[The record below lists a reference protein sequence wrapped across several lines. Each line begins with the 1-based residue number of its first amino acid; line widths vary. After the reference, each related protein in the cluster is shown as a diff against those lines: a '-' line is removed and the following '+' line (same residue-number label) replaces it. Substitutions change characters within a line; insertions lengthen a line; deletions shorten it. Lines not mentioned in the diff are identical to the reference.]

1 MAEFSYQLYSSR
13 DFGPLPETLKILGKL
28 GYKQVE
34 GYDGLYEDLDQLGQL
49 KADLEANGLN
59 MATGHFGFDMVAGQS
74 VRVLEI
80 AKALDM
86 SGIFVPA
93 PPSPEYREGK
103 GDWAKFAADLA
114 EAGKPY
120 LDAGLAFGY
129 HNHHWE
135 WDGANGA
142 TAIDQLLSGDGVQ
155 LEFDVAWGVRAGKD
169 PVAIIE
175 KYAAKIYAAHVK
187 DIAPAGECEDEDGW
201 ADVGHGTMEWQGIMD
216 ALQATNCTYFVM
228 EHDKPN
234 DDARFARRSIESAKK
249 F

>member
-34 GYDGLYEDLDQLGQL
+34 GYGGLYEDLDQLGQL

-59 MATGHFGFDMVAGQS
+59 MATGHFGFDMVSGQP

-216 ALQATNCTYFVM
+216 ALQATNCNYFVM

-234 DDARFARRSIESAKK
+234 DDARFARRSIEAAKK